1 MESSSSIVSRWIR
14 DTSGR
19 YSHHLLPLSALNIPF
34 GYHVPTINGFVEEL
48 IVNDDPEYQWIDKVR
63 TPRASNEARQVLF
76 LKLSSQVQRKIGL
89 KASEMGANAVI
100 GYRLCLDLEGDVGV
114 VARGIGTAVT
124 LMKIPDSIHT
134 FTENVL
140 IEE

>member
-1 MESSSSIVSRWIR
+1 MKSYNLSL
-14 DTSGR
+14 
-19 YSHHLLPLSALNIPF
+19 LLPALNIPF
-34 GYHVPTINGFVEEL
+34 GFHAPTIHGFVEEL
-48 IVNDDPEYQWIDKVR
+48 MVNDDPEYDWIDKIR

-76 LKLSSQVQRKIGL
+76 LRLSSQVQRKMGL

-124 LMKIPDSIHT
+124 LIKIPDSLT
-134 FTENVL
+134 AFSENAL